1 MDFDAQLADR
11 LAIQS
16 VLSSYCR
23 GIDRLEGA
31 RIADAYWPDAID
43 DHGIFVGTAT
53 DFVPFILRYMA
64 DAYAGTAHRLGQS
77 YIEFSGDEAV
87 AETYFA
93 SQHRLR
99 DDEARIEAVDG
110 RYVDRLQR
118 RDGVW
123 KIFRR
128 LVVIDFLREHEG
140 GAPRLA
146 DIEGLTVGRHGDD
159 DPSCAIFADLRG
171 NRS

>member
-1 MDFDAQLADR
+1 MDFDAERADR
-11 LAIQS
+11 LAIQGA
-16 VLSSYCR
+16 LSSYCR
-23 GIDRLEGA
+23 GIDRLDGV

-64 DAYAGTAHRLGQS
+64 ETYAGTAHRLGQS

-87 AETYFA
+87 AETYFS

-99 DDEARIEAVDG
+99 DDPDRIEAVDG

-118 RDGVW
+118 RGDAW

-128 LVVIDFLREHEG
+128 LVVIDFLREQEG
-140 GAPRLA
+140 GASRLA

-159 DPSCAIFADLRG
+159 DPSYAIFADLG
-171 NRS
+171 GDRS

>member
-1 MDFDAQLADR
+1 MDFDAELADR

-23 GIDRLEGA
+23 GIDRLEGD

-43 DHGIFVGTAT
+43 DHGIFAGTAT

-64 DAYAGTAHRLGQS
+64 DAYSRTAHRLGQS

-128 LVVIDFLREHEG
+128 LVVIDFLREHG
-140 GAPRLA
+140 DGASRLA
-146 DIEGLTVGRHGDD
+146 DIERLTVGRHGDD
-159 DPSCAIFADLRG
+159 DPSYAIFANLRES
-171 NRS
+171 RS

>member
-1 MDFDAQLADR
+1 MNFDVELADR

-23 GIDRLEGA
+23 GIDRLDGA
-31 RIADAYWPDAID
+31 KIADAYWPDAID
-43 DHGIFVGTAT
+43 DHGVFVGTAT

-64 DAYAGTAHRLGQS
+64 DAYSTTSHSLGQS
-77 YIEFSGDEAV
+77 YMEFSGDEAV

-99 DDEARIEAVDG
+99 DDDTRIEAVDG
-110 RYVDRLQR
+110 RYVDWLQR
-118 RDGVW
+118 RDGIW

-128 LVVIDFLREHEG
+128 LVVIDFLRNYES
-140 GAPRLA
+140 GASPLN
-146 DIEGLTVGRHGDD
+146 DIKGLTMGRHGAD
-159 DPSCAIFADLRG
+159 DPSYSIFANLGLD
-171 NRS
+171 RS